1 MSWVRAAPWQSDYP
15 VDHIGRPVGTGVV
28 ANAGPPPGAN
38 SSRTGSWAN
47 DPSPLGDADFRST
60 RHNVSMYQLGA
71 GARALSFLSPNSSQ
85 HARAW
90 VASDGSVCILAA
102 DLSNEGD
109 NSFGLPLDVLPRP
122 TYSAGALLQGS
133 ATFQLGGTV

>member
-1 MSWVRAAPWQSDYP
+1 
-15 VDHIGRPVGTGVV
+15 
-28 ANAGPPPGAN
+28 
-38 SSRTGSWAN
+38 
-47 DPSPLGDADFRST
+47 
-60 RHNVSMYQLGA
+60 MYQLGA